1 MDLKRVVVTGM
12 GLVSPLGDTIDTYW
26 NNLING
32 RNGVSNIT
40 LFDASNYKTIIAAE
54 VKDFVPENYIEK
66 NEARRMDRFTQFAM
80 VAAIKAIEDSAI
92 DLETTDRERFGVIAS
107 SGIGGMTTY
116 EEECRTLIER
126 GPKWVS
132 PFFIPMLISDIA
144 PGHISIRF
152 GLKGVNYATV
162 SACASSSH
170 AIGEA
175 FNHIRYGKAN
185 AVLAGGSEAPINRM
199 GIAGFNALKAISVR
213 NDEPEKASRP
223 FELNRDGFVM
233 GEGGG
238 ILLLEELEH
247 ARARKAKIY
256 GELVG
261 VGFTADAFHI
271 TQPVPGGEGAARAM
285 KLAMQEAGI
294 KPEQVEYINAH
305 GTSTP
310 YNDKTETEA
319 IKSVFGEHAYKLDIS
334 STKSMIGHLLG
345 ASGALEAIATLLCIK
360 NSIIHPTTNYETPD
374 PDCDLNYV
382 PNKPKNKNVNY
393 ALSNSFGFGGHNVTL
408 AFKKFTA

>member
-40 LFDASNYKTIIAAE
+40 LFDASNYKTKIAAE

-66 NEARRMDRFTQFAM
+66 KEARRMDRFTQFAM

>member
-40 LFDASNYKTIIAAE
+40 LFDASNYKTKIAAE

>member
-1 MDLKRVVVTGM
+1 MKRVVVTGM

-32 RNGVSNIT
+32 RNGISNIT
-40 LFDASNYKTIIAAE
+40 LFDTSDYKTKIAAE
-54 VKDFVPENYIEK
+54 IKDFNPENFIDK
-66 NEARRMDRFTQFAM
+66 KEARRMDRFTQFAM

-92 DLETTDRERFGVIAS
+92 DLEATDRERFGVIVS
-107 SGIGGMTTY
+107 SGIGGMITY
-116 EEECRTLIER
+116 EEECRTMLER
-126 GPKWVS
+126 GPKWIS

-152 GLKGVNYATV
+152 GLKGVNYATI

-199 GIAGFNALKAISVR
+199 GIAGFNALKALSTR
-213 NDEPEKASRP
+213 NDEPEKSSRP

-256 GELVG
+256 GEIVG
-261 VGFTADAFHI
+261 IGFTADAFHI
-271 TQPVPGGEGAARAM
+271 TQPVPGGEGAARSM
-285 KLAMQEAGI
+285 KLAMQDAGI

-319 IKSVFGEHAYKLDIS
+319 IKSVFGEYARKLDIS

-382 PNKPKNKNVNY
+382 PNKAKNRNVNY